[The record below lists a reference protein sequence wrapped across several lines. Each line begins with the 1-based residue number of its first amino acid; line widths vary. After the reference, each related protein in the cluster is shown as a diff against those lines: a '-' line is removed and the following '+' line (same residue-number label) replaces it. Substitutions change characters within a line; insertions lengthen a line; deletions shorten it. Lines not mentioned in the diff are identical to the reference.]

1 MATVII
7 AICVLLL
14 IVGFLGCIVPF
25 IPGPPISYAALLILS
40 LATPYQIDTNFLIEW
55 AVIMIAITALDI
67 WLQVYGVK
75 KFGGKKKAINGTMI
89 GLVVG
94 FFIPPFGVLIG
105 PFAGAF
111 VGAYMDEKDDLMK
124 VFKIALGAIVGFL
137 GGLILKVTVCGFMTY
152 QFITTLLDA

>member
-1 MATVII
+1 MVTVII

-25 IPGPPISYAALLILS
+25 IPGPPISYAALLIVS

-94 FFIPPFGVLIG
+94 FFIG